1 MAFRGIQATNIIS
14 TTVGFTD
21 PIIVTNKDGANPT
34 DVGFLGKIGP
44 TQYSGLVRDAETNE
58 FLLLDSINLTD
69 KTVNDVNALD
79 ASIVKGNITVGT
91 LRADTIEASLA
102 SIDELQV
109 NDSFVLPKG
118 TAAQRPSPATAGMM
132 YFNEA
137 TNMFEG
143 YNGTDWVQFVPSTF
157 VQIP

>member
-44 TQYSGLVRDAETNE
+44 TQYSGLVRDAETSE
-58 FLLLDSINLTD
+58 FLLLDSISLTD

-79 ASIVKGNITVGT
+79 GTIIKGNITVGT
-91 LRADTIEASLA
+91 LTADTINVTVF
-102 SIDELQV
+102 Q
-109 NDSFVLPKG
+109 LPKG
-118 TAAQRPSPATAGMM
+118 LTAARPSPATAGMM

-157 VQIP
+157 VQTP